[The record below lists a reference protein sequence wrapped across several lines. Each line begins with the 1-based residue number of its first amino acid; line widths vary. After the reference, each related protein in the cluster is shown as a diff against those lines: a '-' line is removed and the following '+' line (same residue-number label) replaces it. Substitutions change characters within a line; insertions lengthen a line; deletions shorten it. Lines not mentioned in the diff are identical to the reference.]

1 MSAARQGRSSS
12 WRRRAACRCDLRHPN
27 ERAFFVELIL
37 SALWPVVETCCVDY
51 YLAGGI
57 DLNVRAVHRSRRGT
71 FEVYPFAGVPAPV
84 ARTFELVFAGFPVGR
99 ASEVCAASID
109 DEESRRISHDPNTV
123 LLLELGVDPEAEV

>member
-1 MSAARQGRSSS
+1 MLVSTTICPSASNS
-12 WRRRAACRCDLRHPN
+12 
-27 ERAFFVELIL
+27 
-37 SALWPVVETCCVDY
+37 T
-51 YLAGGI
+51 LA
-57 DLNVRAVHRSRRGT
+57 RSRGRGA
-71 FEVYPFAGVPAPV
+71 FKVDAFGVVAASM